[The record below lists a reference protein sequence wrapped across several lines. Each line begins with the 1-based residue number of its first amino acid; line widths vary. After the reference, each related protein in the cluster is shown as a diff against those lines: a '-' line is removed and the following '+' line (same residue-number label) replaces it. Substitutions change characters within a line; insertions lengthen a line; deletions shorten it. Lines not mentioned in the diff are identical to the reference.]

1 LRELISGQAK
11 IMEGLSRKLASNDKI
26 LENINNR
33 IDSFSFAIE
42 N

>member
-1 LRELISGQAK
+1 
-11 IMEGLSRKLASNDKI
+11 MDGLSRKLASSDKI

-33 IDSFSFAIE
+33 IDSFSPAIK